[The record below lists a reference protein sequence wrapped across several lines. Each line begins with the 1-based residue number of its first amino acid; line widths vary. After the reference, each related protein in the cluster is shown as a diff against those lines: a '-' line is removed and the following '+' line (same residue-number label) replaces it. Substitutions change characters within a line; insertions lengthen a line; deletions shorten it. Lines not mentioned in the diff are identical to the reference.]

1 MRSLVLIPLLLLVA
15 SGVLGAEPVSKIAA
29 VVNQEIIT
37 TYQLEQEL
45 DKLMADRGVLS
56 PPQMETARRQLLNRL
71 IEESLLKQKIE
82 EVGLRVTDA
91 EVEEAIR
98 DVRVQNKITED
109 QLKEAIKEQ
118 GLSFDDYREK
128 LRQQILRLKLVSREV
143 QSKVDITLQDVRD
156 YFREHIDEYREPAT
170 VRLNYLMLP
179 DRSASGGKGVA
190 ELQNEAGV
198 LYSRLQQGESFSA
211 LAEELERSGD
221 AQGGEL
227 GTFKE
232 EELSPEVR
240 QALSGLE
247 VGSFS
252 SPVTT
257 AAGIMLVRVEE
268 RKAGGFRKFDEVRRE
283 IERLLQEQDRDERFR
298 QWSKQLKEKA
308 YIDIRI

>member
-1 MRSLVLIPLLLLVA
+1 MRSLFLIPFMILIA
-15 SGVLGAEPVSKIAA
+15 TGAFGAELVSKIAA

-45 DKLMADRGVLS
+45 DKMLVDRGALS
-56 PPQMETARRQLLNRL
+56 QPQKEQARRQLLNRL
-71 IEESLLKQKIE
+71 IEESLLRQKIE
-82 EVGLRVTDA
+82 EVGLRVSDE
-91 EVEEAIR
+91 EVDDAIR

-109 QLKEAIKEQ
+109 QLKEAVREQ

-128 LRQQILRLKLVSREV
+128 LRQQILRLKLVNREV
-143 QSKVDITLQDVRD
+143 QSKVDITLQDVRE
-156 YFREHIDEYREPAT
+156 YFREHIDDYREPAT

-179 DRSASGGKGVA
+179 DTSASGGKGLDELQAEAA
-190 ELQNEAGV
+190 ELYQ
-198 LYSRLQQGESFSA
+198 RLQQGENFSS
-211 LAEELERSGD
+211 LVEELEQSGR

-232 EELSPEVR
+232 AELTTEVR
-240 QALSGLE
+240 QALSELE

-268 RKAGGFRKFDEVRRE
+268 RKSGGFRKFDEVRRE
-283 IERLLQEQDRDERFR
+283 IERLLQDQDRDERFR
-298 QWSKQLKEKA
+298 QWSKQLKETA